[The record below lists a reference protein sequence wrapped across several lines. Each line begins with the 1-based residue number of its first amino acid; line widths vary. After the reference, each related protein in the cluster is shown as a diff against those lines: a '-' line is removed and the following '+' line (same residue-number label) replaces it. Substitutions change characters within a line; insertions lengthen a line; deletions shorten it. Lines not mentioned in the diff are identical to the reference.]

1 MTEVDSR
8 HEGVVDADSIL
19 VVDDSATI
27 ARLLQMALAQDGYDV
42 RVAGTGQEA
51 LAAIDERCPDLI
63 LADVM
68 MPEMDGLE
76 LTRRIRQDARTA
88 NVTIIM
94 ITARGMSADRLDGL
108 AAGADDY
115 ICKPFDLPE
124 VLARIRGALRRSREL
139 RAQSPLTQLPG
150 NVRID
155 EEIDARIRAGVQ
167 FALLY
172 ADLDNFKA
180 YNDHYGF
187 ARGDDILKLTARLIQ
202 DTAIEVVD
210 PEAFVGHVGGDD
222 FVILTRPELAPK
234 LAEELIAAFDRQAP
248 GMYDPEDAARG
259 YIQQED
265 RQGRLQRFPIVSISI
280 GVATTELR
288 RFSHYAEAVAIA
300 SEMKSYT
307 KRSFGSSWAIDQ
319 RTV

>member
-8 HEGVVDADSIL
+8 HEGVVGADSIL

-27 ARLLQMALAQDGYDV
+27 ARLLQMALARDGYDV

-76 LTRRIRQDARTA
+76 LTRRIRQDTRTA

-94 ITARGMSADRLDGL
+94 ITARGMSADRIDGL

-180 YNDHYGF
+180 FNDHYGF
-187 ARGDDILKLTARLIQ
+187 ARGDEILKLTARLIQ

-319 RTV
+319 RIV

>member
-1 MTEVDSR
+1 VGAE
-8 HEGVVDADSIL
+8 SIL

-42 RVAGTGQEA
+42 RVAATGQEA
-51 LAAIDERCPDLI
+51 LAAIDELCPDLI

-76 LTRRIRQDARTA
+76 LTRRIRQDVRTA
-88 NVTIIM
+88 NVTVIM

-124 VLARIRGALRRSREL
+124 VLARVRGALRRSREL
-139 RAQSPLTQLPG
+139 KAQSPLTHLPG
-150 NVRID
+150 NVRIE
-155 EEIDARIRAGVQ
+155 EEIDARIRGGVE

-202 DTAIEVVD
+202 DVAIEAVD
-210 PEAFVGHVGGDD
+210 PDAFVGHVGGDD

-234 LAEELIAAFDRQAP
+234 MADELIAAFDRQAP
-248 GMYDPEDAARG
+248 GLYDPADAARG
-259 YIQQED
+259 YIEKED

-300 SEMKSYT
+300 SEMKGYT